1 MNGREQVR
9 RRWGVVLCLV
19 AVLVGACAAPALAN
33 VETEIEEGL
42 GRLMAEAF
50 CRQRGVLDQPLLQ
63 DWVEEIGR
71 QIVTESPRKD
81 LHHHFIILDSPESN
95 AFALPGGYVFVTAG
109 LLESLSCEDELAAIM
124 AHEAAHLA
132 NRDFQR
138 MLKRQLMFIAF
149 AAILRHNEE
158 PELVNLTYAVQVVN
172 TLRHSRRREAQ
183 ADAVGVKL
191 ATQAGYDARGLTHFL
206 SRIGAGRWSY
216 LETVFSTHPHPTK
229 RIAWIDLQ
237 LQELRSREPEQML
250 AVAEALVARGRYSA
264 AAEALE
270 GLGGPASARLAARR
284 ETLLG
289 EVALARG
296 DGPTAGRHFTAALR
310 LAPDD
315 ERARAGKARAE
326 QMQPGAP
333 VAWDGLSREQTAALE
348 GAEAEV
354 GDSQEAARG
363 ASRAAWQH
371 LRALWRNRQVAR
383 ALELAQVFDPELRDP
398 AYLCL
403 VAQTWDMLNQVVQG
417 SNLVARTLSLRDE
430 VAGGLG
436 ELCRDLPTAQPG
448 TEQGAGTLLKLTA
461 ELPETGPPAAKG
473 SVEAAGQLAR
483 VARGYERSAASLA
496 PILLELL
503 AAGEGDPLGR
513 LVFSRF
519 AVLQTQVA
527 LNQRR
532 LHRLHREAWEE
543 ARAAWLS
550 DLELRRMRLNLM
562 GAAAPPPGRDIC
574 VRLIGRQLRESEEVV
589 ASEWDRL
596 GALGDATL
604 ALARQQLGLV
614 RGAQADD
621 APSNGAGPPRQFS
634 PELRALR
641 ITLRISELEVSAE
654 QVRSNCPE
662 KTHQQG
668 SAEQALCCAGG
679 GVEG

>member
-19 AVLVGACAAPALAN
+19 AVLVGPCAGSVLAD
-33 VETEIEEGL
+33 VETEIEQGL
-42 GRLMAEAF
+42 GRMLAEAF
-50 CRQRGVLDQPLLQ
+50 CRQRGVLDQPLLR
-63 DWVEEIGR
+63 DWVTDIGR
-71 QIVTESPRKD
+71 EIVAHSPRQE
-81 LHHHFIILDSPESN
+81 LEHHFIVLDSPEAN

-109 LLESLSCEDELAAIM
+109 LLESLSSEDELAAII

-138 MLKRQLMFIAF
+138 VLKRQLMFIAL
-149 AAILRHNEE
+149 AAILRHNDQ
-158 PELVNLTYAVQVVN
+158 PELVHLTCAVQVVN

-183 ADAVGVKL
+183 ADAVGVRL
-191 ATQAGYDARGLTHFL
+191 ATQAGYDARGLTRFL

-237 LQELRSREPEQML
+237 LQELRAREPEQML
-250 AVAEALVARGRYSA
+250 AVAEALMARGRYSG
-264 AAEALE
+264 AAEVLE
-270 GLGGPASARLAARR
+270 GLGGPASAGPAVRR

-289 EVALARG
+289 EIELARG
-296 DGPTAGRHFTAALR
+296 DGPTAGRHFASALR

-326 QMQPGAP
+326 QMQPSTP
-333 VAWDGLSREQTAALE
+333 VAWDGLSPEQTAALE
-348 GAEAEV
+348 EAEAEIR
-354 GDSQEAARG
+354 GSQDAARR
-363 ASRAAWQH
+363 ASRAAWEH
-371 LRALWRNRQVAR
+371 LRALWRNHQVAR

-417 SNLVARTLSLRDE
+417 SNLVARTLNVREE
-430 VAGGLG
+430 VTDGLA

-448 TEQGAGTLLKLTA
+448 IEQGAGTLLKLAA
-461 ELPETGPPAAKG
+461 ELPETGRGAGCQPAG
-473 SVEAAGQLAR
+473 RLEACPTCLAR

-519 AVLQTQVA
+519 AILQAQVA

-532 LHRLHREAWEE
+532 LHRLHREAWDE
-543 ARAAWLS
+543 ARAAWTS
-550 DLELRRMRLNLM
+550 DLELRRIRLNLM
-562 GAAAPPPGRDIC
+562 GAAAPPAGRQIC
-574 VRLIGRQLRESEEVV
+574 VRLTSRRLRQSEEVV
-589 ASEWDRL
+589 AAAWFSRKL
-596 GALGDATL
+596 GALGDTVLTL
-604 ALARQQLGLV
+604 GRQQLGLSEQQV
-614 RGAQADD
+614 GS
-621 APSNGAGPPRQFS
+621 PEGFS

-641 ITLRISELEVSAE
+641 IVLRISELEVRAE
-654 QVRSNCPE
+654 QVRRR
-662 KTHQQG
+662 
-668 SAEQALCCAGG
+668 
-679 GVEG
+679 